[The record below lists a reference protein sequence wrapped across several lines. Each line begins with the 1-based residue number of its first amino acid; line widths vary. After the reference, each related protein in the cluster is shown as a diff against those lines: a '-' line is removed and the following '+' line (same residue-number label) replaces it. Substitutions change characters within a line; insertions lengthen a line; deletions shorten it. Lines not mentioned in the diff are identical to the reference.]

1 MGKAILFVAVGL
13 ILLGGAGL
21 ILFPNVRTDILQKI
35 PFFGGG
41 GSKPITLVYWG
52 LWEPREV
59 IQPLL
64 DEYQQQNPNITV
76 QYEMRDPRTH
86 WETVKARLGSEGS
99 PDIVRIHSSWVPLLQ
114 ERLLALPADIMNTQ
128 QFEETFYPVNQS
140 FVKQDDKYYGLPLM
154 VDGLALVY
162 NRSLF
167 AEEGVANPPK
177 TWNEFRDMAAR
188 LTKKNSSGALT
199 QSGAALGVTGNV
211 DYFADILGLMFAQ
224 NGVQFADAS
233 SRVTFHETTSPIG
246 SNLAQEA
253 LSFYILFA
261 TSEKSWDATWANS
274 TEEFSQGRV
283 AMVLLPS
290 HRLHEVLSARPAFE
304 VGVTTAPQLPTV
316 GGQAEAVN
324 WANYW
329 VESVSRVSPNGK
341 AAWKFVKWL
350 AEKDQQAKFYRLAGE
365 LRSFGEPYARRDLAG
380 SLSADPYTL
389 PYAQQ
394 GDSYTTWF
402 FTSGTFNGEVNDR
415 INNAL
420 GAGVEALINDRNA
433 DAARVLNNLAQQT
446 QQILDAAL
454 K

>member
-13 ILLGGAGL
+13 VLLGGAGW
-21 ILFPNVRTDILQKI
+21 ILFPNVRTDLLQKI

-41 GSKPITLVYWG
+41 DDKPVTLTYWG
-52 LWEPREV
+52 LWEPREA

-64 DEYQQQNPNITV
+64 DEYQQQNPNITI

-99 PDIVRIHSSWVPLLQ
+99 PDIVRIHSTWAPLLLDK
-114 ERLLALPADIMNTQ
+114 LLALPSDVMTVSE
-128 QFEETFYPVNQS
+128 FEETFYPVNQS
-140 FVKQDDKYYGLPLM
+140 FVKQVDKYYGMPLM

-167 AEEGVANPPK
+167 AEEGIANPPK

-188 LTKKNSSGALT
+188 LTKKNSAGALT
-199 QSGAALGVTGNV
+199 QAGAALGFANNV
-211 DYFADILGLMFAQ
+211 DYFADIIGLMFAQ
-224 NGVQFADAS
+224 NGVRFTDADGKVS
-233 SRVTFHETTSPIG
+233 FHQTTSPIG
-246 SNLAQEA
+246 SNLALEA
-253 LSFYILFA
+253 LNFYLLFA
-261 TSEKSWDATWANS
+261 TSEQSWDGTWGNS
-274 TEEFSQGRV
+274 TNEFSQGRV

-304 VGVTTAPQLPTV
+304 VGVTTAPQLPVV

-329 VESVSRVSPNGK
+329 VEGVSKVSPNGK
-341 AAWKFVKWL
+341 AAWKFLRWL
-350 AEKDQQAKFYRLAGE
+350 AEKDQQAKFYRLAGQ
-365 LRSFGEPYARRDLAG
+365 LRSFGEPYSRQDLAG

-389 PYAQQ
+389 PYVQQ
-394 GDSYTTWF
+394 GSSYTTWF
-402 FTSGTFNGEVNDR
+402 FTSGTLNAEVNDR
-415 INNAL
+415 INGAL
-420 GAGVEALINDRNA
+420 EAGIESLIRDRNA
-433 DAARVLNNLAQQT
+433 DATKVLENLAQQT
-446 QQILDAAL
+446 QQILDTAL